1 MASATIDITSQVSRL
16 SDNSFQAF
24 CDDMAGMFDADM
36 QCDCRQA
43 AVGPVAGLREHFKK
57 LAAVHVIKADGI
69 LNGSFYLVFDQGG
82 LFTLGG
88 VIVMLPEQ
96 RILEVVRR
104 GALPDAEG
112 LQDAVREAG
121 NLLVGSWDRIF
132 RQECATHKHFLK
144 TGTFIG
150 KPWDGAG
157 QPELQAE
164 KDALIVRYE
173 MTVGPYPSFAC
184 AAVFPTAVLEGIQD
198 MVSEPPAEV
207 EPKAVEPK
215 AAEPKT
221 PAPKV
226 AEPKTV
232 EVKEPQ
238 PERVTDSAPSKTS
251 EPSAEPRRTED
262 AQPKT
267 PEKEPPAPQVAAPAR
282 AVPKP
287 PDRPPMP
294 PDAGPQMPP
303 QEPKTADV
311 PVVPASWPVSADS
324 PAAPRS
330 PEPALA
336 ALLRVPAGEI
346 MEKDVVWADPED
358 TVQAVLA
365 KMQQHNVGYV
375 LVGHNGTLEGLV
387 SSSNILGAVSLY
399 LRPMFAQW
407 RRAEDDA
414 TLGVKVKWIM
424 SRPVRTVRSD
434 ATLATLIE
442 SMRRCGG
449 RCLPVVDAGG
459 TVQGL
464 VTVFDILL
472 RIQQTDQSLAW
483 QGKPPQTPALLL

>member
-24 CDDMAGMFDADM
+24 CDDMAGMFDVDM

-132 RQECATHKHFLK
+132 RQECATHRHFLK
-144 TGTFIG
+144 TGTFLG

-164 KDALIVRYE
+164 KEALIVRYE
-173 MTVGPYPSFAC
+173 MTVGPYPSFTC

-198 MVSEPPAEV
+198 LVSEPPAEV

-221 PAPKV
+221 PAPKA

-232 EVKEPQ
+232 EAKRPQ
-238 PERVTDSAPSKTS
+238 PERVTDSAPAKAS

-267 PEKEPPAPQVAAPAR
+267 PEKELPAPQVAAPAR
-282 AVPKP
+282 EASKP
-287 PDRPPMP
+287 PDRPPT
-294 PDAGPQMPP
+294 PP
-303 QEPKTADV
+303 QELKTADV
-311 PVVPASWPVSADS
+311 PVVPASWPVPADS

-336 ALLRVPAGEI
+336 ALLGVPASEI

-358 TVQAVLA
+358 TVQDVIA

-375 LVGHNGTLEGLV
+375 LVGHNGTLEGLL

-449 RCLPVVDAGG
+449 RCLPVVDVGG

>member
-24 CDDMAGMFDADM
+24 CDDIAGMFDVDM
-36 QCDCRQA
+36 KCDCRQA
-43 AVGPVAGLREHFKK
+43 AVGPASGLREHFKK

-69 LNGSFYLVFDQGG
+69 LNGTFYLVFDQAG

-104 GALPDAEG
+104 GAMQDAEG

-121 NLLVGSWDRIF
+121 NLLVGSWDRVF
-132 RQECATHKHFLK
+132 REECATHRHFLK

-173 MTVGPYPSFAC
+173 MKVGPYPSFTC
-184 AAVFPTAVLEGIQD
+184 AAVFPTAVLDSIQD
-198 MVSEPPAEV
+198 VGSEPPEEA

-215 AAEPKT
+215 VAEAKAAEPKVG
-221 PAPKV
+221 APKV
-226 AEPKTV
+226 AEPKGTPP
-232 EVKEPQ
+232 KTPEPA
-238 PERVTDSAPSKTS
+238 RVTDSAPAKASPAS
-251 EPSAEPRRTED
+251 GEPRRTEE
-262 AQPKT
+262 AKPKT
-267 PEKEPPAPQVAAPAR
+267 AEKEPSAPQAAAPAR
-282 AVPKP
+282 EAPMQP
-287 PDRPPMP
+287 GRPPMP
-294 PDAGPQMPP
+294 PA
-303 QEPKTADV
+303 EPKIEVV
-311 PVVPASWPVSADS
+311 PVVPAPLPVPLEP
-324 PAAPRS
+324 PAAPRA

-336 ALLRVPAGEI
+336 ALLRVPASEI

-358 TVQAVLA
+358 TVQDVIG

-434 ATLATLIE
+434 ATLAALIE
-442 SMRRCGG
+442 NMRRCGG

-472 RIQQTDQSLAW
+472 RIQQADQGFAW
-483 QGKPPQTPALLL
+483 QGKSPQTPALLL